1 MSNDNYKLN
10 KEINEL
16 KNKIINDK
24 YNKTIQKKL
33 DELNTENEKLK
44 NNAIKEHELI
54 SSSMFELAIQF
65 YNLKK
70 EMNEIKTREEND
82 NDNEGLSWIE
92 IERRK
97 NFPCEYYN

>member
-1 MSNDNYKLN
+1 MSNDNNKLN

-24 YNKTIQKKL
+24 DNKAIQKKIE
-33 DELNTENEKLK
+33 ELNIENEKIK

-65 YNLKK
+65 FNMK
-70 EMNEIKTREEND
+70 NEIKEIKSREN
-82 NDNEGLSWIE
+82 NNNEGLSWIE